1 MSPDKVKQIMW
12 QKGNDLEY
20 FLEIIFFNTGVFLK
34 SRIENEVE
42 IEGLVANVL
51 GELFYP
57 QQSQRLEKSA
67 SRSSAL
73 MFRDTL
79 HFRLCCPFP

>member
-1 MSPDKVKQIMW
+1 MTKRQQFQS
-12 QKGNDLEY
+12 GY
-20 FLEIIFFNTGVFLK
+20 FLKRISKSFHFQHCVLK

>member
-1 MSPDKVKQIMW
+1 MIPKGKIHTFIFT
-12 QKGNDLEY
+12 QKPPWLSRSKS
-20 FLEIIFFNTGVFLK
+20 LK
-34 SRIENEVE
+34 RIENEVE